1 MNPGTFYFYHYTPG
15 HPPCNVGFLKL
26 NSRFSACSIELHIR
40 NIPVSQGDTLKLGAF
55 YPKDDRLLAVPL
67 SDIVTKTNAV
77 FAKYDIPETLFA
89 NHGTLP
95 EVGGFFLTL
104 PDGNMV
110 AATMPNTTFHPQSLH
125 FLEDAE
131 PMARKDETRAV
142 PTMASAEDASTV
154 PAPEPTKNIAA
165 APATTPVE
173 HTSEIAATTQVERVP
188 ETAATPTVERAPE
201 TATATRAERAPETA
215 ATVTMKNAPE
225 TAATPTVE
233 RAPETAATPTVE
245 RAPETATTVTMKNAP
260 ETATTPPQ
268 EETPG
273 IPTMATPMEN
283 DAPTA
288 VPAETMARKASAT
301 KQGIR
306 KISRQELRILPRK
319 YWNLSNNSFLMHGYY
334 NYNHLLLVEKD
345 GYYLVGVPGIYSARE
360 SHAASLFGFPKF
372 TDEYNDNMQLTSEE
386 QNNYGT
392 FGYWCCEIRI
402 PAARGTNRP

>member
-173 HTSEIAATTQVERVP
+173 HTSEIAATTQVERAP

-225 TAATPTVE
+225 TA
-233 RAPETAATPTVE
+233 
-245 RAPETATTVTMKNAP
+245 
-260 ETATTPPQ
+260 TTPPQ

-283 DAPTA
+283 DVPTA

>member
-201 TATATRAERAPETA
+201 TAT
-215 ATVTMKNAPE
+215 
-225 TAATPTVE
+225 
-233 RAPETAATPTVE
+233 
-245 RAPETATTVTMKNAP
+245 TVTMKNAP

>member
-15 HPPCNVGFLKL
+15 RPPCNVGFLKL

-173 HTSEIAATTQVERVP
+173 HTSEIAATTQVERAP
-188 ETAATPTVERAPE
+188 ETAA
-201 TATATRAERAPETA
+201 ATRAERAPETA
-215 ATVTMKNAPE
+215 A
-225 TAATPTVE
+225 
-233 RAPETAATPTVE
+233 
-245 RAPETATTVTMKNAP
+245 TVTMKNAP

-283 DAPTA
+283 DVPTA

-319 YWNLSNNSFLMHGYY
+319 YWNLSNNSFLLHGYY

>member
-131 PMARKDETRAV
+131 PMPRKEETRAV

-154 PAPEPTKNIAA
+154 PAPEPTENIAA
-165 APATTPVE
+165 VSAAAPVE
-173 HTSEIAATTQVERVP
+173 HISEIAAKTQVERASEAAATTRVERAP
-188 ETAATPTVERAPE
+188 EAAAATRAERASETAATPTVERASE
-201 TATATRAERAPETA
+201 AAATTRVERASEATATAT
-215 ATVTMKNAPE
+215 MKNAS
-225 TAATPTVE
+225 
-233 RAPETAATPTVE
+233 
-245 RAPETATTVTMKNAP
+245 
-260 ETATTPPQ
+260 ETATTPTQ
-268 EETPG
+268 EDAPV

-288 VPAETMARKASAT
+288 VPAETMARKTSAT
-301 KQGIR
+301 KQSIR

-402 PAARGTNRP
+402 PAASGTNRP